1 MPAVQ
6 WVNAPFPRAHAPYFR
21 LVLLFRNVPT
31 IWESGI
37 SKGKHNSTKQ
47 TLDEG
52 KLEQMQAY
60 YFLSS
65 IFSYDIGGIKEH
77 FKK

>member
-31 IWESGI
+31 IWESGV

-52 KLEQMQAY
+52 KLEQM
-60 YFLSS
+60 
-65 IFSYDIGGIKEH
+65 
-77 FKK
+77 